1 MFTISYLAP
10 TGAAPTG
17 TIAFTDNSSLS
28 NLTST
33 GSGSTYVQSLA
44 LNGSGTSTPP
54 GPPPQMTVSVAVPE
68 VILVTDTP
76 TFITP
81 TSTTLSSSANP
92 ASYRQKVIFTAV
104 VSSAAGAPS
113 GSVNFY
119 DGSAPL
125 GTGALSNGTAT
136 FSTSE
141 LTAGTHSIK
150 AIYSGNTAS
159 NFQTSTSA
167 VLNEFVGYPTKTVLT
182 TSASPSLVNQ
192 TVTFSATVISTDG
205 PIPNGETVTFYDG
218 ATPVGTGM
226 TTAGVATFATS
237 TLSAKRHGIRAA
249 YAGDATFK
257 TSSGRVVQSV
267 EPYPT
272 TTTLSTNPNP
282 SNFGEAVQLTAVVS
296 NTSASNIP
304 AHSVRFMNGTIPLG
318 VVVLDP
324 TGTAILNTTKLS
336 VGPNSLT
343 AQYLGDAE
351 NCTSASSTLTQTVN
365 PAQVVMS
372 LSSIPD
378 PSTLGKSV
386 KFIATVKSNGS
397 LPISQKVTFTYDNQI
412 PLGTATISAGKV
424 VFSTA
429 ALPRGSDIVTV
440 TYVGNADY
448 SDASASTLQIVQ

>member
-1 MFTISYLAP
+1 M
-10 TGAAPTG
+10 
-17 TIAFTDNSSLS
+17 
-28 NLTST
+28 
-33 GSGSTYVQSLA
+33 
-44 LNGSGTSTPP
+44 
-54 GPPPQMTVSVAVPE
+54 
-68 VILVTDTP
+68 
-76 TFITP
+76 
-81 TSTTLSSSANP
+81 
-92 ASYRQKVIFTAV
+92 

-125 GTGALSNGTAT
+125 GTGPLSNGTAT

-150 AIYSGNTAS
+150 AIYSDNTAS

-167 VLNEFVGYPTKTVLT
+167 VLNELVGYPTKTVLT

-205 PIPNGETVTFYDG
+205 PIPNGETV
-218 ATPVGTGM
+218 M

-296 NTSASNIP
+296 NTSGSNIP

-351 NCTSASSTLTQTVN
+351 NGTSASSTLTQTVN

-397 LPISQKVTFTYDNQI
+397 LPNSQKVTFTYNNQI

-448 SDASASTLQIVQ
+448 SDASASTLQIIQ